1 MKAKPWSEIR
11 ARKFS
16 PARLKKI
23 DRAVESDLM
32 EMDLGELRKS
42 LGRTQQELA
51 AVLKKAQSEVSR
63 LERRGDYKLSTIAL
77 VVAALGGELEVSAKF
92 GRRRI
97 KLRAA

>member
-16 PARLKKI
+16 PARFKKI

-63 LERRGDYKLSTIAL
+63 LERRSDYKLSTIAL

>member
-1 MKAKPWSEIR
+1 MKTTPWSEIR

-16 PARLKKI
+16 PARLEKI
-23 DRAVESDLM
+23 DRVVETELM
-32 EMDLGELRKS
+32 EMDLRELRKAV
-42 LGRTQQELA
+42 GKTQQELA
-51 AVLKKAQSEVSR
+51 AALKKAQSEVSR
-63 LERRGDYKLSTIAL
+63 LERRGDYRLSTIAL